1 MKLDQVVREGED
13 VVLACKAGGHPAP
26 KIKWRR
32 EDGGAIRQEE
42 GETIMLTICVL
53 FCGQV
58 VFVFMCVHVGI
69 LCCAIR
75 LDEGDTMMFAM
86 CLFCLYLWHSLCV
99 FSCVSNVRHNV
110 NTMLFMLFFCV
121 TVYSYLEC

>member
-1 MKLDQVVREGED
+1 MKLDQVVREGDD

-53 FCGQV
+53 FVIVTHLCL
-58 VFVFMCVHVGI
+58 CI
-69 LCCAIR
+69 LC
-75 LDEGDTMMFAM
+75 
-86 CLFCLYLWHSLCV
+86 
-99 FSCVSNVRHNV
+99 VSYVAHQ
-110 NTMLFMLFFCV
+110 TGGG
-121 TVYSYLEC
+121 

>member
-1 MKLDQVVREGED
+1 MCNTACKTMLHANMKLDQVVREGED

-75 LDEGDTMMFAM
+75 LDEGDTMMFAIA
-86 CLFCLYLWHSLCV
+86 CFVCIFGTVCV
-99 FSCVSNVRHNV
+99 CSV
-110 NTMLFMLFFCV
+110 
-121 TVYSYLEC
+121 VYPM

>member
-42 GETIMLTICVL
+42 GETIMLTIGVL
-53 FCGQV
+53 FVIVTHLCLCSC
-58 VFVFMCVHVGI
+58 VFMFVSYVG
-69 LCCAIR
+69 
-75 LDEGDTMMFAM
+75 
-86 CLFCLYLWHSLCV
+86 
-99 FSCVSNVRHNV
+99 
-110 NTMLFMLFFCV
+110 
-121 TVYSYLEC
+121 

>member
-32 EDGGAIRQEE
+32 EDGGVIRQEE

-53 FCGQV
+53 FVIVTQ
-58 VFVFMCVHVGI
+58 
-69 LCCAIR
+69 LC
-75 LDEGDTMMFAM
+75 
-86 CLFCLYLWHSLCV
+86 FC
-99 FSCVSNVRHNV
+99 SCVYPMLRHHPGGG
-110 NTMLFMLFFCV
+110 
-121 TVYSYLEC
+121 